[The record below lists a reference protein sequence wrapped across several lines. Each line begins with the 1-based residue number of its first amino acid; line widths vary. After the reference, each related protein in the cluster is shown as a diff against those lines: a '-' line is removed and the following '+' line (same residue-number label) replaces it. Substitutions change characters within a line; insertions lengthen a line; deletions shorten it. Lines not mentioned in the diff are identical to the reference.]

1 MYSTEQEFVLLMDK
15 FRKIKPLEKIIENDL
30 TFAEVVILDQ
40 IINLKSDVTV
50 SNLSESL
57 NISKAAI
64 SKLVTSIE
72 QKGYISKKEDIKDKR
87 ISHIIITPKGKEVVE
102 KTFEHFKKMSRFISE
117 KMGEDDLK
125 QLVEL
130 LKKLYNVLD
139 IEKKERGRIDV

>member
-1 MYSTEQEFVLLMDK
+1 MYTAEQEFVLLMDK
-15 FRKIKPLEKIIENDL
+15 FRKIKPLEKAIENDL

-50 SNLSESL
+50 SNISESL

-72 QKGYISKKEDIKDKR
+72 QKGYILKKEDIKDKR
-87 ISHIIITPKGKEVVE
+87 ISHIIITPKGEEVVG
-102 KTFEHFKKMSRFISE
+102 KTFEHFEKMSRFISE
-117 KMGEDDLK
+117 KMGQEDLK

-130 LKKLYNVLD
+130 LKKLYNVIEL
-139 IEKKERGRIDV
+139 EKKERGKTDV